1 MEIVSIRV
9 YYDFA
14 STLCY
19 VAHRVLLEVE
29 TEIADLGVD
38 LEWRPIDLTM
48 AAPWDRGDSFREE
61 VRTAVRNTGM
71 ALGIDTEMPD
81 PWLDSR
87 PAAHVALSAPSAE
100 AEAHWRKEVFDS
112 IFERK
117 TPELTPELLRLAKET
132 IGLDSI
138 PDAEQ
143 GFERVEE
150 STHEAIA
157 LGVSGVPTF
166 LLDNWVFG
174 GVYDGESMVEI
185 LRKLSEQYREIG
197 TSAVN

>member
-71 ALGIDTEMPD
+71 ALGIDAEMPN
-81 PWLDSR
+81 PWLVSR
-87 PAAHVALSAPSAE
+87 PAAQVALSAPSAE
-100 AEAHWRKEVFDS
+100 AQSH
-112 IFERK
+112 
-117 TPELTPELLRLAKET
+117 
-132 IGLDSI
+132 
-138 PDAEQ
+138 
-143 GFERVEE
+143 
-150 STHEAIA
+150 
-157 LGVSGVPTF
+157 
-166 LLDNWVFG
+166 
-174 GVYDGESMVEI
+174 
-185 LRKLSEQYREIG
+185 
-197 TSAVN
+197 